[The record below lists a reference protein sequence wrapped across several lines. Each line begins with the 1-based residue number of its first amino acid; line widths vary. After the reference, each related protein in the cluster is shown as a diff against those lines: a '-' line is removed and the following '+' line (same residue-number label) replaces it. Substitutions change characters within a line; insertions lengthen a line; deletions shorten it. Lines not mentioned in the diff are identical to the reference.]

1 VGFGSHCSSEGLGPR
16 VEFVATGAHPPDL
29 AEKMNRGTT
38 NVIEKRVGRESLS
51 SGPRTSVSCTE
62 QQAGRP
68 G

>member
-1 VGFGSHCSSEGLGPR
+1 